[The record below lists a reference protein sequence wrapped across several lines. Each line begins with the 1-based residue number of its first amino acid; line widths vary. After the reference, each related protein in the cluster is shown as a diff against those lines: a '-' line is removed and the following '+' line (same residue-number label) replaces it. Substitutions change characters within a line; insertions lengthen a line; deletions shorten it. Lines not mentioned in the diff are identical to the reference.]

1 MKKLFAAVALFCIGT
16 SAFAQFSLKETT
28 LVPNTDNQEIAVIL
42 TAEEPA
48 CAFQFNL
55 AFPEGITF
63 VEGSHSAGEIIAAA
77 APAFSV
83 SQSKDGSWKMLE
95 YDMDNTE
102 YSAAEGEVIK
112 FKVNVG
118 DIAEGE
124 YEGSFTKASYTKASD
139 KKKAKFDD
147 ATVKFVVGANTGIES
162 VSVENNAP
170 VYNLNGMLMNGNL
183 QKGVYVQNGK
193 KFIVK

>member
-1 MKKLFAAVALFCIGT
+1 MKKLFAAVAMFCIGT
-16 SAFAQFSLKETT
+16 SAFAQFSVEGT
-28 LVPNTDNQEIAVIL
+28 LVPNTDNQEVAIVLSAPE
-42 TAEEPA
+42 TA

-63 VEGSHSAGEIIAAA
+63 VENSQEAGDIIAAA

-102 YSAAEGEVIK
+102 YSAAEGSVIK

-118 DIAEGE
+118 DIAEGN
-124 YEGSFTKASYTKASD
+124 YDGQFTKASYTKFSD

-147 ATVKFVVGANTGIES
+147 AAATFVVTANTGIES